1 MLVATIRKLLV
12 KEVGEDRDPRPWT
25 NFDGMLTSVRN
36 VNDMPGTATEV
47 QVSHIR
53 GGGGVGV
60 RVREG
65 WRGLT
70 TRGGVSPRTAGV

>member
-53 GGGGVGV
+53 LGGGG
-60 RVREG
+60 
-65 WRGLT
+65 GLEC
-70 TRGGVSPRTAGV
+70 V